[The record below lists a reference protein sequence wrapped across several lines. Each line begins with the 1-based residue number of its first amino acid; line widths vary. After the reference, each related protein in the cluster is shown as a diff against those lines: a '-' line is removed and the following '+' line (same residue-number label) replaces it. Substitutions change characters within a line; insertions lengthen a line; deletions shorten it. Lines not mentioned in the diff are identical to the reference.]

1 MRIEDELWY
10 YRDVEHNAIF
20 EPASNHILAE
30 EIKAMSVNL
39 TDVESGTETGNA
51 PGLGAGI
58 APVDNAQGNTYKAQ
72 VNSTVVRTPGYSPLG
87 GADIEAD
94 LAFRGYNPA
103 DDPVSP
109 LFPYDL
115 QDALAITA
123 APNVALSPGS
133 EDRDALA
140 SDLSASIAQGSA
152 DNNNKEIHVHNEIP
166 AINIEFSG
174 SIDKDVDVEA
184 LMREMRRRLKEEMA
198 SGSDFSYAF

>member
-1 MRIEDELWY
+1 M
-10 YRDVEHNAIF
+10 
-20 EPASNHILAE
+20 
-30 EIKAMSVNL
+30 
-39 TDVESGTETGNA
+39 
-51 PGLGAGI
+51 
-58 APVDNAQGNTYKAQ
+58 
-72 VNSTVVRTPGYSPLG
+72 VRTPGYSPLG

-152 DNNNKEIHVHNEIP
+152 DKMCIRDRW
-166 AINIEFSG
+166 ST
-174 SIDKDVDVEA
+174 
-184 LMREMRRRLKEEMA
+184 L
-198 SGSDFSYAF
+198 